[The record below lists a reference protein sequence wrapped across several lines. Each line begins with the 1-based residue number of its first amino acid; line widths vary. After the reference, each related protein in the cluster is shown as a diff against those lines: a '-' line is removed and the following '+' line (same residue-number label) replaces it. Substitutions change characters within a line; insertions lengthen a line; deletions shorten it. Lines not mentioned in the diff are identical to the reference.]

1 MDRYI
6 YVLKLLSGSKLMVL
20 KDWLMLIVAMVLAV
34 CLTNNCPARKSP
46 HILIKSSCLGEGY
59 FKDSNHS
66 TICRVVFKILH
77 KICKLFPGALKR
89 LNWITSRTINL
100 CILKLGVHAVL
111 NNHVMILVF
120 HLELTWCCELLNI
133 KVSNI

>member
-20 KDWLMLIVAMVLAV
+20 KGWLMLIRAMVLSVAMLLAV
-34 CLTNNCPARKSP
+34 CLTNSCPRKTP
-46 HILIKSSCLGEGY
+46 HILIKSSCLGGGY

-66 TICRVVFKILH
+66 TIGSVVFKILH

-89 LNWITSRTINL
+89 LNWITSKTINL
-100 CILKLGVHAVL
+100 CILKLGAHAVL
-111 NNHVMILVF
+111 NNHVMLFLLVF
-120 HLELTWCCELLNI
+120 YLE
-133 KVSNI
+133 